1 MSTEKKDALA
11 IPDVAKKLD
20 AQVLQVIGSE
30 ETLAGFEKAYQ
41 IATAAQQLKNL
52 LTAEYMKPIMALQG
66 NRLGFKTD
74 KDDKGGYSEDIVK
87 NCLIEAV
94 LTGVQP
100 WGNQFNII
108 AGNTYVTKEGFG
120 YLLANFKGLKEY
132 EIIPGLPRVNS
143 DKTGAAIMMK
153 VKWTLG
159 NEPQKERDLDIS
171 VKINAYQSVD
181 AIIGKATRKSRAW
194 LHGTISGVEIGEGD
208 VSDVDHRVVASKV
221 NPIDKNEERVALLI
235 KDSTTIEELKNY
247 AKNLPDGLV
256 DLYNEKMIENIKN
269 MPRLFVPLVL
279 F

>member
-52 LTAEYMKPIMALQG
+52 LTPEYMKPIMALQG

-74 KDDKGGYSEDIVK
+74 KDEKGGYSEDVVK

-120 YLLANFKGLKEY
+120 HLLSNFKGLKDY
-132 EIIPGLPRVNS
+132 EIIPGLPRINIE
-143 DKTGAAIMMK
+143 KTGAAIMMK
-153 VKWTLG
+153 VKWTLA
-159 NEPQKERDLDIS
+159 NEPQQERDLDIS
-171 VKINAYQSVD
+171 VKMNAYMGVD
-181 AIIGKATRKSRAW
+181 AVIGKATRKSRAW
-194 LHGTISGVEIGEGD
+194 LHSKLSGVEIGEGD
-208 VSDVDHRVVASKV
+208 VSDIDHKVVGSKI
-221 NPIDKNEERVALLI
+221 NTIDKNEERLVLLI
-235 KDSTTIEELKNY
+235 RDCSSIEELKKY
-247 AKNLPDGLV
+247 EKDLPETLLDLFNQRIV
-256 DLYNEKMIENIKN
+256 DLKK
-269 MPRLFVPLVL
+269 
-279 F
+279 